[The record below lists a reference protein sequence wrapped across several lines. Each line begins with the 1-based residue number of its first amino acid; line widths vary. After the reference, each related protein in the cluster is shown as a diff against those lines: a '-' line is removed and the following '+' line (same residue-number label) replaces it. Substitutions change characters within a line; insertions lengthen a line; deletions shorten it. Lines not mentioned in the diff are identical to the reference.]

1 MSQTSDLWLSH
12 LAHSLKASQQAAY
25 LWHVEEDRFEFMG
38 DIQGVLGLASS
49 NLPSRKEEFVRLIN
63 PQDVVTRQLALAD
76 ATARCKSGESNF
88 SIHYKIRKDNGA
100 YAPVCERGVAQ
111 FDSATG
117 RTTVHSLIS
126 SDKLALEEQA
136 MTLQKRNLKDKISYV
151 FSGSNGRQALQFS
164 LEEYL
169 SEPTRDRSKGFL
181 LTVGIDRLSL
191 INEAYGSQVA
201 DEVILKTGARLEKL
215 VGDRALVARISG
227 DVFSLF
233 FHNTSQGEMAD
244 IAQNVLNIF
253 YHQPIE
259 TEERVV
265 HTVVT
270 IGGIK
275 LDDSMM
281 KASSA
286 ISRAEMS
293 LQDAKQ
299 QGRGCFVFYSD
310 KMTQRVNSF
319 RDDLTIGDD
328 FLRGF
333 RSGRVKLAFQEI
345 MGAKSG
351 EVSFHECL
359 IRLIDEDG
367 TIHTAGKFIDAV
379 EKMGL
384 TRLVDGF
391 CLRQAIQELRDYPEL
406 NLSVNVSN
414 HTLTDAQWLKD
425 VTNQLRDRP
434 DVASRLIVEITESA
448 AMNDISQTIR
458 VVGALS
464 DLGCRIA
471 LDDFGAGQTAFTQ
484 LKDLK
489 LDIVKIDKS
498 FVRNMDQE
506 ENMLFIKTLQSLA
519 SGMNL
524 ETVAEGAE
532 TLTEA
537 DILIKGGI
545 DHVQG
550 FAYGLPSIERTWLPV
565 DHADRHSSANSKN
578 PLKERS
584 A

>member
-1 MSQTSDLWLSH
+1 M
-12 LAHSLKASQQAAY
+12 A
-25 LWHVEEDRFEFMG
+25 
-38 DIQGVLGLASS
+38 
-49 NLPSRKEEFVRLIN
+49 VR
-63 PQDVVTRQLALAD
+63 R
-76 ATARCKSGESNF
+76 
-88 SIHYKIRKDNGA
+88 
-100 YAPVCERGVAQ
+100 
-111 FDSATG
+111 
-117 RTTVHSLIS
+117 
-126 SDKLALEEQA
+126 
-136 MTLQKRNLKDKISYV
+136 
-151 FSGSNGRQALQFS
+151 LQFS

-169 SEPTRDRSKGFL
+169 SEPTRDRTKGFL

-201 DEVILKTGARLEKL
+201 DEVILKTGARLEKM

-319 RDDLTIGDD
+319 RDDLSIGDD

-351 EVSFHECL
+351 AVSFHECL

-391 CLRQAIQELRDYPEL
+391 CVRQAIQELRDYPEL

-425 VTNQLRDRP
+425 VTNRLRDRP

-532 TLTEA
+532 TLV
-537 DILIKGGI
+537 GGGYP
-545 DHVQG
+545 D
-550 FAYGLPSIERTWLPV
+550 
-565 DHADRHSSANSKN
+565 
-578 PLKERS
+578 
-584 A
+584 